1 MAKRKPEDPPAGL
14 APWMAT
20 FSDLMNLLLCF
31 FVLLFSMSSIS
42 EEKYNQFVASM
53 SSAFS
58 ILDGG
63 ATAIGDGILIS
74 NGVSQL
80 NELDEYINSTGKNA
94 DSDTDSDQF
103 EQFEAAGDAMEEMY
117 KKVQDAID
125 EKNLKENEE
134 TVERIVEVVNEGNLG
149 EQIEVNFTSEYITL
163 SLKGAFLFDSGK
175 ATIKQEAYPALE
187 RVGQILER
195 YAGGIIEIE
204 GHTDNVPMHSAQ
216 YANNNELSS
225 ARALSVFD
233 YLLDNTT
240 LDPALIP
247 EFTIRLFSI
256 EKKGTVFAMKKN
268 LLSVLVLALV
278 LVNVILSAVMMFSVL
293 STNKKTAALVNSV
306 ASILSLEL
314 EQPGAEEEQE
324 VPMSDLAFWNLE
336 GKMTIPLSNAEGDE
350 KPHYLVLEGIA
361 ISMNTKEKGY
371 KTYGEDVVAGSY
383 ASVIKDTITSVVSG
397 HTVDECN
404 NNFEEIRKEILE
416 GVKALF
422 DKDFIYSVAISS
434 RQTQ

>member
-94 DSDTDSDQF
+94 DSETDSDQF
-103 EQFEAAGDAMEEMY
+103 EQFEAAGDAAEELY

-134 TVERIVEVVNEGNLG
+134 VAERIAEVVNEGNLG

-175 ATIKQEAYPALE
+175 AIIKQEAYPALE
-187 RVGQILER
+187 RVGLILER

-240 LDPALIP
+240 LDPALIKHSGRGEYVP
-247 EFTIRLFSI
+247 VADN
-256 EKKGTVFAMKKN
+256 GTDAGRAKN
-268 LLSVLVLALV
+268 RRV
-278 LVNVILSAVMMFSVL
+278 
-293 STNKKTAALVNSV
+293 
-306 ASILSLEL
+306 
-314 EQPGAEEEQE
+314 
-324 VPMSDLAFWNLE
+324 
-336 GKMTIPLSNAEGDE
+336 
-350 KPHYLVLEGIA
+350 
-361 ISMNTKEKGY
+361 
-371 KTYGEDVVAGSY
+371 
-383 ASVIKDTITSVVSG
+383 
-397 HTVDECN
+397 
-404 NNFEEIRKEILE
+404 EIR
-416 GVKALF
+416 
-422 DKDFIYSVAISS
+422 IYNPPV
-434 RQTQ
+434 